1 MAKEQK
7 MYSFAEAAEIADV
20 DPATLRHAVKG
31 GRLLATKQGRNWIVT
46 EPELQRWL
54 NDRHAHKPG
63 PKRKTR

>member
-1 MAKEQK
+1 MDKEAR
-7 MYSFAEAAEIADV
+7 MYSFAEAAKIADV

-31 GRLLATKQGRNWIVT
+31 GRLLATKQGHNWKVA

-63 PKRKTR
+63 PKRKSK